1 VLRSHQVCFVLTA
14 ATLLA
19 ACGSDTPAKSA
30 NDVSEEPSGSR
41 GGSEGMS
48 ANAEIGA
55 LNEAA
60 VDSAFQKSLSGFER
74 CMQSGARRVEFIGGK
89 VAFYIEVDREGALGD
104 ARLEESTIGDHDT
117 EKCMLGVLRK
127 KSWPKPVG
135 GDKGYARKSFD
146 FDPPNDVRPP
156 TDWDSERL
164 SEALKKLDREL
175 GECKQG
181 LSGRFKAT
189 MYVAIDGSAL
199 SVGVVPPNQAGE
211 AALDCLVEKL
221 KAETYPSP
229 GSWPAKVS
237 FEL

>member
-1 VLRSHQVCFVLTA
+1 MRSYQVCLVLTL
-14 ATLLA
+14 ATLLP
-19 ACGSDTPAKSA
+19 ACGSDTPAKNA
-30 NDVSEEPSGSR
+30 HDVTEESSGSR
-41 GGSEGMS
+41 GNSEGMS

-55 LNEAA
+55 LDEAA
-60 VDSAFQKSLSGFER
+60 VDNTFQKSLSGLEH
-74 CMQSGARRVEFIGGK
+74 CLASGAQRVEFIGGK
-89 VAFYIEVDREGALGD
+89 VAFYIEVDRQGALGE
-104 ARLEESTIGDHDT
+104 ARLEDSTIGDRDT
-117 EKCMLGVLRK
+117 EKCMLGVLRR

-156 TDWDSERL
+156 TDWDGERL
-164 SEALKKLDREL
+164 SAALKKLDSEL

-181 LSGRFKAT
+181 TSGRFKAT
-189 MYVAIDGSAL
+189 MYVSTDGTPL

>member
-1 VLRSHQVCFVLTA
+1 VLTV
-14 ATLLA
+14 ATVLA
-19 ACGSDTPAKSA
+19 ACGSEPPAKSA
-30 NDVSEEPSGSR
+30 NDVSEEPSGR
-41 GGSEGMS
+41 HEESEGMS

-55 LNEAA
+55 LSEAA
-60 VDSAFQKSLSGFER
+60 VDNTFQKSLSGLER
-74 CMQSGARRVEFIGGK
+74 CLSSGAQRVEFIGGK
-89 VAFYIEVDREGALGD
+89 VAFYIEVDREGALED
-104 ARLEESTIGDHDT
+104 ARLEESTIGDRDT

-164 SEALKKLDREL
+164 GEALKKAGSEI
-175 GECKQG
+175 GECRRG
-181 LSGRFKAT
+181 VPGRFKAT
-189 MYVAIDGSAL
+189 MYVATDGTAL